1 MAPRK
6 NRCLTICPSKF
17 IIVGLL
23 LFVFCVIL
31 YMREMASTR
40 QQYYSTEPQNHMSH
54 TTHQNNVEQDL
65 SGRGRILSMPT
76 RIQTPA
82 YSTTTST
89 YPQITQTNDSTH
101 SRGIPINIRT
111 SGSYNNNYT
120 QVGFLSNAKDA
131 IIPLHG
137 RMIMPNRNKWQ
148 YYTMSDRY
156 HTIRL
161 PITVGGKNASSEY
174 GCDEVNNGDT
184 VYVEG
189 YNVPFKVTLY
199 ERDHYQYIP
208 YL

>member
-17 IIVGLL
+17 VIAGLV

-31 YMREMASTR
+31 YMREMVSTR
-40 QQYYSTEPQNHMSH
+40 QQYYSTEPQNNIVH
-54 TTHQNNVEQDL
+54 TTHKNNVEQDL

-76 RIQTPA
+76 RIQTPT
-82 YSTTTST
+82 YSSTTTT
-89 YPQITQTNDSTH
+89 YPQMTQTNDSTH

-137 RMIMPNRNKWQ
+137 RIIMPNRNKWQ
-148 YYTMSDRY
+148 YYTMSERNN
-156 HTIRL
+156 IKL
-161 PITVGGKNASSEY
+161 PVSVKGKSCMNQY
-174 GCDEVNNGDT
+174 GCDKIYDGDT
-184 VYVEG
+184 IYVEG
-189 YNVPFKVTLY
+189 YGNIFRATIYDNDVL
-199 ERDHYQYIP
+199 RYIP
-208 YL
+208 IV